1 MPPPFGIEQA
11 LNAEVTA
18 LLAHV
23 ASQTQHTSPYKSAA
37 SCPVNIKHSNLQLP
51 RNSGGTTQ
59 WLIPKRRGSETRPY
73 DESPKSSCHKFCV
86 VMMVSDGFRSTLMWP
101 KFKNFPGGTF
111 PQTPLQR
118 FALYARA
125 KSCAGCACRMA
136 APNSFYVCPPLLQC
150 LDPPLCCPPPVLPA
164 TIPDSPTE
172 DLAIS

>member
-51 RNSGGTTQ
+51 RNSGGTTK
-59 WLIPKRRGSETRPY
+59 WLIPKGRGSETRPY

-86 VMMVSDGFRSTLMWP
+86 VMMVSNGFRSTLMWP
-101 KFKNFPGGTF
+101 KFKNFPGGAF

-118 FALYARA
+118 FALWGAL
-125 KSCAGCACRMA
+125 SSQHLVPM
-136 APNSFYVCPPLLQC
+136 
-150 LDPPLCCPPPVLPA
+150 
-164 TIPDSPTE
+164 T
-172 DLAIS
+172 